1 MKKQLHLTLLAAVGL
16 VIASTSFA
24 APPLPMNPGLVDAL
38 RPAAPRTEELSVSA
52 LEDRLRETKAIPP
65 LQKLA
70 LKAEID
76 ELLGRLREA
85 HATGP
90 REVAELREPYEK
102 LLVKIRGLLKKDPQL
117 ARDIATS
124 RETIWA
130 VLADRT
136 QFASLY

>member
-1 MKKQLHLTLLAAVGL
+1 MKKNMLLKIFAAAGL
-16 VIASTSFA
+16 VFASSSFA
-24 APPLPMNPGLVDAL
+24 APPLPVNPGLVDAL
-38 RPAAPRTEELSVSA
+38 RPAAPRTEELSISA

-70 LKAEID
+70 LKSEID
-76 ELLGRLREA
+76 DFLGRLREA

-90 REVAELREPYEK
+90 REVAEMREPYEK

-117 ARDIATS
+117 ARDIAAS

-136 QFASLY
+136 QFASAY